1 MNATNRRHFL
11 ISGASALAA
20 SGIGLPALAQTQAAY
35 PSKPILVKIA
45 FPPGGPSD
53 ASVRAANVILQRN
66 LGQTVVADNMPGA
79 GGSIAAMF
87 VSRASADGYTLLGT
101 TGTDLLASPYTI
113 ASAKYS
119 ASDFRLM
126 GVTGISDFVLA
137 CSPTLDFKSV
147 DELVKYAKTPGNRQ
161 LSIAHWGTGSA
172 AHIVAADFQ
181 ARTGVKFLE
190 VPYKG
195 VAPSMIDMAGAQVDL
210 GFMPVGGGPTLGML
224 QNGKL
229 RAIGLAAA
237 VRNPALPDLPIINES
252 KSVPNFEH
260 TLWVGIL
267 APRKTPDDVV
277 ERLTAAMNEWTV
289 SPENKARMAA
299 NASGRLDPMTPSQ
312 ADAFLKR
319 EADKFARIARA
330 IKLEPQ

>member
-1 MNATNRRHFL
+1 MNTSTRRHFL
-11 ISGASALAA
+11 ISGASTLAA
-20 SGIGLPALAQTQAAY
+20 SSIGLPALAQSGY
-35 PSKPILVKIA
+35 PNKPILVKIA
-45 FPPGGPSD
+45 FPAGGPSD

-87 VSRASADGYTLLGT
+87 VARAPADGYTLLGT
-101 TGTDLLASPYTI
+101 TGTDLLASPFTI
-113 ASAKYS
+113 SSAKYS
-119 ASDFRLM
+119 VSDFRLM
-126 GVTGISDFVLA
+126 GVTGISDFVLT

-147 DELVKYAKTPGNRQ
+147 DELIKYAKTPGNRQ

-181 ARTGVKFLE
+181 TRTGVKFLE

-195 VAPSMIDMAGAQVDL
+195 VAPSMIDMAGSQVDI

-229 RAIGLAAA
+229 RAIGLAGPA
-237 VRNPALPDLPIINES
+237 RNPALPDLPVINES
-252 KSVPNFEH
+252 NTLSNFEH

-267 APRKTPDDVV
+267 APSKTPGAVV
-277 ERLTAAMNEWTV
+277 DRLTAAMNEWIV

-299 NASGRLDPMTPSQ
+299 NASGRLDPMTPAQ
-312 ADAFLKR
+312 AEAFLKR
-319 EADKFARIARA
+319 ESEKFARIARA